1 MEVLLSRIIFIKL
14 TVASQSGNSEEW
26 LLKRLTTNNPTTV

>member
-14 TVASQSGNSEEW
+14 TVASQTGNSEEW
-26 LLKRLTTNNPTTV
+26 LLKRLTTNNLTTV